1 MRKGKVE
8 RGEEKMKS
16 KKKTDRREN
25 TVTSLEG
32 FFFFSFVSEE
42 KSCRCIIKRKIV

>member
-1 MRKGKVE
+1 MRKGEVE

-32 FFFFSFVSEE
+32 FFLHESSLEGFFLHE
-42 KSCRCIIKRKIV
+42 